1 MFKGR
6 LSLLLLIGLLVL
18 VLPACAGTPAAP
30 MAPTMPPLPTEA
42 GQPAQAA
49 PASGLGI
56 IQSVTMAGD
65 VAADTFE
72 PVNPTINFVNPPV
85 LHVVVTI
92 QDAPAD
98 TAVRVDWFSGS
109 AGTAPPDASLGTYSI
124 TADGSRNLDY
134 SFIPGAQMT
143 PGAYYVRVFLNEQF
157 FLRVNFYVTAQ

>member
-1 MFKGR
+1 MIKGR

-18 VLPACAGTPAAP
+18 VLPACGTAGAP
-30 MAPTMPPLPTEA
+30 KAPTMPPPPTDA
-42 GQPAQAA
+42 ALPAQAA
-49 PASGLGI
+49 APVSGLGI

-72 PVNPTINFVNPPV
+72 PINPTINFVDPQV

-98 TAVRVDWFSGS
+98 TAVRVDWFSGN

-134 SFIPGAQMT
+134 SFKPGTQMA
-143 PGAYYVRVFLNEQF
+143 PGAYYVKVFLNEQF